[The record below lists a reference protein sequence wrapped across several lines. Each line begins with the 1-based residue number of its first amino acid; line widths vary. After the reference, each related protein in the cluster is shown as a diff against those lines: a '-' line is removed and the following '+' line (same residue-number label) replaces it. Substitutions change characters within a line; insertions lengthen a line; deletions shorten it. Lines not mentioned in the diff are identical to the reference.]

1 MRGRRLRYTPFDVD
15 LYEIRETHLAGLRE
29 VAEGWF
35 VEYKS
40 EVPDPRALAKSL
52 SSFANRHGGWLIL
65 GIQEDS
71 ADNTAASYPGI
82 PDSDVTSTVQRLRDA
97 AKDLLQPTVPF
108 FHHTLS
114 GPLADISLPS
124 GRSIV
129 VVRIPEGAFTPYIHN
144 NGRIYVRTGDSSSP
158 VAATD
163 RATID
168 LLHRKAEEKREL
180 LDDLI
185 GRRPI
190 VSQGETEDTT
200 YLHLVL
206 CSDPFRIFG
215 HWYGGSFTDFRTAME
230 TKPLPFDNI
239 YTSQEGFVARQVR
252 RNERHKRL
260 FTWEFSRR
268 CNSFVTLPLRRME
281 APSIDPDGSLYDLG
295 EWSHYVQGE
304 RFISLLARKDLLSF
318 VRVLNLNM
326 VVTLTEGII
335 ARHRA
340 LAEGAG
346 VRGPFYLK
354 AIIENTWRVVPFV
367 DSSEYVSH
375 IEAFDVPVVQD
386 SDLTA
391 PSGDWPEGFITVPEP
406 SEASCDTKRTF
417 GHSVA
422 ITWIA
427 IMEALGLPG
436 EVLAKGGNEFFDA
449 ANRETELHLNRL
461 AG

>member
-1 MRGRRLRYTPFDVD
+1 MRYTPFDVE
-15 LYEIRETHLAGLRE
+15 LQEIDETHLAGLRE

-40 EVPDPRALAKSL
+40 EVPNPRVLAKSL
-52 SSFANRHGGWLIL
+52 SSFANRHGGWLFF

-82 PDSDVTSTVQRLRDA
+82 PDAEVASTVRRLRDA
-97 AKDLLQPTVPF
+97 AKDLLQPTAPF

-114 GPLADISLPS
+114 GPLADISLPP

-129 VVRIPEGAFTPYIHN
+129 VVRIPEGAFTPYVHN
-144 NGRIYVRTGDSSSP
+144 DGRIYVRTGDSSSP

-163 RATID
+163 RTTID
-168 LLHRKAEEKREL
+168 LLHRKAEEKRSL

-185 GRRPI
+185 DRCPV
-190 VSQGETEDTT
+190 VSQGEAEDTT

-206 CSDPFRIFG
+206 CSDPFRVLG
-215 HWYGGSFTDFRTAME
+215 HWYDGSFTDFSTVMG
-230 TKPLPFDNI
+230 TPPLPFDNI
-239 YTSQEGFVARQVR
+239 YTSQEGFVARQAR
-252 RNERHKRL
+252 GNERQKRL

-268 CNSFVTLPLRRME
+268 CNSFVTLPLSGLSV
-281 APSIDPDGSLYDLG
+281 PSINPDGSFYDLG
-295 EWSHYVQGE
+295 EWSQYVHGE
-304 RFISLLARKDLLSF
+304 RFVSLLAQRDLRF

-346 VRGPFYLK
+346 IGAPFYLK
-354 AIIENTWRVVPFV
+354 AIIENTWRAVPFV
-367 DSSEYVSH
+367 DASEYLSH

-391 PSGDWPEGFITVPEP
+391 PSGDWPEGFITVPELG
-406 SEASCDTKRTF
+406 EASSDKKP
-417 GHSVA
+417 SISDSA
-422 ITWIA
+422 ITTWIA

-436 EVLAKGGNEFFDA
+436 AVLAKGGNEFLDA
-449 ANRETELHLNRL
+449 ANRETERHRNRL
-461 AG
+461 AD